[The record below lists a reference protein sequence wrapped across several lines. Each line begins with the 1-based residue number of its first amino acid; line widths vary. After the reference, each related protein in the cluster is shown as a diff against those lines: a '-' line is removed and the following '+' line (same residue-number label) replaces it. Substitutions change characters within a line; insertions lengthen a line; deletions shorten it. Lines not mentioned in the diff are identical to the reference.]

1 MVEGGATDTAEQA
14 RLGAV
19 DGELAAALDATVGRL
34 DRVDRDG
41 LDDAVD
47 DAVTAL
53 GIAVAADRAYAFS
66 YDFGAGLCHNTHEW
80 CAATVEPQI
89 EILQAFPLHLV
100 PEWVAR
106 HRAGE
111 AMDVADV
118 FALPPDSGV
127 RHTLEPQGIKS
138 LASVP
143 MMHGPVCIGFVG
155 LDAVRRHRAFGARER
170 AALTTVA
177 DALVRAYARLGLVP
191 TAERLE
197 ASAAHD
203 AVR

>member
-1 MVEGGATDTAEQA
+1 MADRVGTTTMRSE
-14 RLGAV
+14 AV
-19 DGELAAALDATVGRL
+19 DAALATAVVRLDSVGR
-34 DRVDRDG
+34 DE

-47 DAVTAL
+47 EALAAFGSAV
-53 GIAVAADRAYAFS
+53 GADRAYAFS
-66 YDFGAGLCHNTHEW
+66 YDFAAGLCHNTHEW
-80 CAATVEPQI
+80 CAVAIEPQI
-89 EILQAFPLHLV
+89 AILQAFPLQLV

-143 MMHGPVCIGFVG
+143 MMVGPTCIGFVG
-155 LDAVRRHRAFGARER
+155 LDAVRRHRIFGASDR
-170 AALTTVA
+170 AGLDAVA
-177 DALVRAYARLGLVP
+177 GAIARAYVRLGVVP
-191 TAERLE
+191 TGQRLE
-197 ASAAHD
+197 PSAVHD
-203 AVR
+203 AMR

>member
-1 MVEGGATDTAEQA
+1 MVERGGADTSPHEV
-14 RLGAV
+14 LGAV
-19 DGELAAALDATVGRL
+19 DEALATALVTAVARLDQVGRA
-34 DRVDRDG
+34 G

-47 DAVTAL
+47 EALAAL
-53 GIAVAADRAYAFS
+53 GEAVAADRAYAFT

-80 CAATVEPQI
+80 CAVAIEPQI
-89 EILQAFPLHLV
+89 AILQAFPLHLV

-143 MMHGPVCIGFVG
+143 MMDGPTCIGFVG
-155 LDAVRRHRAFGARER
+155 LDAVRRHRVFGAQER
-170 AALTTVA
+170 AALTMVA
-177 DALVRAYARLGLVP
+177 DALVRAYVRLGLVP
-191 TAERLE
+191 TLERVE
-197 ASAAHD
+197 SSAAHD

>member
-1 MVEGGATDTAEQA
+1 MADRVGTTTTRSE
-14 RLGAV
+14 AV
-19 DGELAAALDATVGRL
+19 DAALATAVGRL
-34 DRVDRDG
+34 DSVGRDE

-47 DAVTAL
+47 EALAAFGSAV
-53 GIAVAADRAYAFS
+53 GADRAYAFS
-66 YDFGAGLCHNTHEW
+66 YDFAAGLCHNTHEW
-80 CAATVEPQI
+80 CAVAVEPQI
-89 EILQAFPLHLV
+89 AILQAFPLQLV

-143 MMHGPVCIGFVG
+143 MMVGPTCIGFVG
-155 LDAVRRHRAFGARER
+155 LDAVRRHRIFEASDR
-170 AALTTVA
+170 AGLVAVAEALA
-177 DALVRAYARLGLVP
+177 RAYVRLGVVP
-191 TAERLE
+191 TGQPLE
-197 ASAAHD
+197 PSAVHD
-203 AVR
+203 AMR

>member
-1 MVEGGATDTAEQA
+1 MADRVGTTTTRSE
-14 RLGAV
+14 AV
-19 DGELAAALDATVGRL
+19 DAALATAVGRL
-34 DRVDRDG
+34 DSVGRDE

-47 DAVTAL
+47 EALAAFGSAV
-53 GIAVAADRAYAFS
+53 GADRAYAFR
-66 YDFGAGLCHNTHEW
+66 YDFAAGLCHNTHEW
-80 CAATVEPQI
+80 CAVAVEPQI
-89 EILQAFPLHLV
+89 AILQAFPLQLV

-143 MMHGPVCIGFVG
+143 MMVGPTCIGFVG
-155 LDAVRRHRAFGARER
+155 LDAVRRHRIFEASDR
-170 AALTTVA
+170 AGLVAVAEALA
-177 DALVRAYARLGLVP
+177 RAYVRLGVVP
-191 TAERLE
+191 TGQPLE
-197 ASAAHD
+197 PSAVHD
-203 AVR
+203 AMR